1 MRACLGRSTYIDVG
15 AKSLN
20 KASTAGAAMP
30 KKLSKE
36 DKLIRASGYRQVSPN
51 PKGFSGISGKDLHPM
66 QQALMTRNVEH
77 AVRSASPDEV
87 RQGMDWYKRAHD
99 VANEVGRGNV
109 RKGAGIIA
117 ALSPQTEWTENVRM
131 ARQLAD
137 TGNATGYIT
146 RAEVGKAKRILEGED
161 PETVLPMQ
169 AKTGHFFRN
178 INDPSDP
185 SAVTIDRHAHDLAM
199 GRRYGANPRA
209 LGAIGRYQT
218 FVGAHM
224 SATHR
229 LSDMNLV
236 PNQTQAI
243 SWVRWR
249 NLHGLKD

>member
-1 MRACLGRSTYIDVG
+1 MRGLVGRSTCID
-15 AKSLN
+15 ADAESLN
-20 KASTAGAAMP
+20 KASTAGVVMP
-30 KKLSKE
+30 KKLSKD
-36 DKLIRASGYRQVSPN
+36 DKLIRAAGYRQVSTN
-51 PKGFSGISGKDLHPM
+51 PKGVAGISGKDLHPM
-66 QQALMTRNVEH
+66 QQALMTRNIEH
-77 AVRSASPDEV
+77 AVRSASPEEV

-99 VANEVGRGNV
+99 VANEVGRGNT

-137 TGNATGYIT
+137 TGTATGYIT
-146 RAEVGKAKRILEGED
+146 RAEVGKARRILEGED

-178 INDPSDP
+178 INDPSDVT
-185 SAVTIDRHAHDLAM
+185 AVTVDRHAHDLAM
-199 GRRYGANPRA
+199 GRRFGSAQRS

-224 SATHR
+224 NATNR